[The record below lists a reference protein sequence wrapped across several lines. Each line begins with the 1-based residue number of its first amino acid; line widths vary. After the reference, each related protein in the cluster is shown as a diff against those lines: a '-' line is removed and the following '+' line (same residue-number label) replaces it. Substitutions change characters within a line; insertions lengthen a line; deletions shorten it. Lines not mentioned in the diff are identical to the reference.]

1 MAPTL
6 AAGGKLRLGLVHDP
20 TAERMGGVA
29 GHAGLFSTA
38 ADLAIFARM
47 LLDGGRSGK
56 SGILTARSIAEM
68 TAPQYPQGATHP
80 RGLGWDIAAP
90 LASTGN
96 SCCRSANTVTPDLPE
111 LCSGSARTP
120 EPT

>member
-1 MAPTL
+1 MRRTAFRPPPAWRSPMAPTL

-38 ADLAIFARM
+38 DDLAIFARM

-56 SGILTARSIAEM
+56 SRILTARSIAEV
-68 TAPQYPQGATHP
+68 TAPQSPQGATHP
-80 RGLGWDIAAP
+80 RGLGWDLAAP
-90 LASTGN
+90 LASN
-96 SCCRSANTVTPDLPE
+96 REQLLPV
-111 LCSGSARTP
+111 G
-120 EPT
+120 